1 MIDVIGTLY
10 ATKVATAA
18 DAANTPAPAMNE
30 VEVTPLA
37 GWHVNS
43 SSIQPEWEAYRVEP
57 KTPSRV
63 IFGAATYYYSFPDME
78 TAKALINM
86 ENYNAI

>member
-43 SSIQPEWEAYRVEP
+43 SEPIEGWDIHRVEP
-57 KTPSRV
+57 KAMRRV
-63 IFGAATYYYSFPDME
+63 FFGGTTYCYVFESQEAFE
-78 TAKALINM
+78 LTQLSIG
-86 ENYNAI
+86 